1 MKLSSSL
8 LLATVICIPSGLA
21 TGQSKPGLTPA
32 DYGKFE
38 SLGAGRPSPDG
49 RWFAYQVSRV
59 DERSELRIAD
69 LERDTT
75 RTAAWGSN
83 PRFAASS
90 RWLVWTVGMSPD
102 EQEKL
107 TRDKKPIRTGATLLD
122 LRTGVERTFPLI
134 SAATFDATGRYLAL
148 HGYAPDEPKGKGAD
162 LRLLDLAAGT
172 EVALGNVAEFAW
184 SGVGS
189 LIAVTIATGTDAGN
203 GAQVLDAATGRTT
216 GLDASSSVYRQLAWR
231 EKGADLAV
239 YRSNG
244 PASKPG
250 NGYTLLAWRGIDRPS
265 PVRLQLD
272 PKALGAPDS
281 LQIVE
286 HRKPSWSEDGSRIGL
301 GFRPVEPDTTAAKP
315 DSARGAQASKPAELP
330 GVQIWHTNDVRIIP
344 MQQAQRQATA
354 RRTLLAV
361 WAPDAKRLTWVGSDL
376 MEEALTATGWRHG
389 IERVRSPYPWGTKF
403 GRPYHDVW
411 SVDLASG
418 QRARVLEKV
427 RHEWLSPDG
436 RYLLWF
442 DGKDYWTHNL
452 ATGARRN
459 LTAGASAAFANTDD
473 DTPTDLPRPRGVGGW
488 TTGDAAVFLYDAFD
502 VWRAN
507 PDGGRVERVTDGARD
522 SVIYRLVRTSPDQQ
536 AFDPAKPIFFSLRG
550 EWSEKRGYAV
560 LARNRPVE
568 RLVFEDRFLGGL
580 MRADSADR
588 FFYRRETRAES
599 PNYIAAGPSLAQGK
613 PISNTNPFLGDYAW
627 TRSELINFSNETGRP
642 LQGILLYPAG
652 YDPSKRYPMIV
663 YTYEMLSDQVH
674 FFQAPSE
681 RSYYNYT
688 AWTQHG
694 YFVLMPDIH
703 FRARD
708 PGVAALETV
717 RPAVAAVAAKGL
729 IDPKRVGLIG
739 HSHGGYIATYV
750 PTRTDIFAAS
760 VAGAPLT
767 DFVSFMGQIHWNT
780 GSAEVD
786 HWETGQARMEV
797 PYWED
802 PEAHHR
808 NSPVHKVHEM
818 KTPLLMAHGNKDG
831 VVEFFQA
838 TEFFNFA
845 RRADRQMVLL
855 VYEDE
860 DHGFRKKP
868 NQIDYHRRILEW
880 FGHYLKGE
888 PAPDWITKGIA
899 LERLDAEKKRVGA
912 PVTSAPA
919 NR

>member
-1 MKLSSSL
+1 MK
-8 LLATVICIPSGLA
+8 
-21 TGQSKPGLTPA
+21 PA

-38 SLGAGRPSPDG
+38 SLGPGRPSPDG
-49 RWFAYQVSRV
+49 RWFAYVVTRV
-59 DERSELRIAD
+59 DERSELRIAN
-69 LERDTT
+69 LERDST
-75 RTAAWGSN
+75 RTSPWGSN

-90 RWLVWTVGMSPD
+90 RWLIWTVGMSPD
-102 EQEKL
+102 EREKL
-107 TRDKKPIRTGATLLD
+107 TRDKKPIRTGAGLLD
-122 LRTGVERTFPLI
+122 LRTGVERTFTSI
-134 SAATFDATGRYLAL
+134 SAAAFDASGRYLAL
-148 HGYAPDEPKGKGAD
+148 HGYAPDEPKGRGAD
-162 LRLLDLAAGT
+162 LRILDLAAGT

-184 SGVGS
+184 SEVGS
-189 LIAVTIATGTDAGN
+189 FAAVAIATGTDAGN
-203 GAQVLDAATGRTT
+203 GVQVLDAATGRTI
-216 GLDASSSVYRQLAWR
+216 GLDASASVYRQLAWR
-231 EKGADLAV
+231 KKGPDLAV

-244 PASKPG
+244 PSSKPG
-250 NGYTLLAWRGIDRPS
+250 VGFTLLAWRGIDRSAPA
-265 PVRLQLD
+265 RLQLD

-281 LQIVE
+281 MQVVE
-286 HRKPSWSEDGSRIGL
+286 HRKPSWSDDGSRIAL
-301 GFRPVEPDTTAAKP
+301 GFRPVEPDSASNTP
-315 DSARGAQASKPAELP
+315 DSARREPAHKPAELP

-361 WAPDAKRLTWVGSDL
+361 WTPDAARLTWVGADL
-376 MEEALTATGWRHG
+376 MEEALVVGNTWRHG
-389 IERVRSPYPWGTKF
+389 IERARSPYPWGTKF

-411 SVDLASG
+411 AVDLVSG
-418 QRARVLEKV
+418 QRSRVLEKV

-452 ATGARRN
+452 TTGARRN
-459 LTAGASAAFANTDD
+459 LTVGVAAAFADTAD
-473 DTPTDLPRPRGVGGW
+473 DTPTDLPRPHGVGGW
-488 TTGDAAVFLYDAFD
+488 STGDAAVYLYDEFD
-502 VWRAN
+502 VWRAS
-507 PDGGRVERVTDGARD
+507 PDGGRVERLTEGTRD
-522 SVIYRLVRTSPDQQ
+522 SVIHRLVRTSPDEQ
-536 AFDPAKPIFFSLRG
+536 AFDPTKPIYVSLRG

-560 LARNRPVE
+560 LTRNRPIE

-580 MRADSADR
+580 TRADSAER
-588 FFYRRETRAES
+588 FFYRREARAES
-599 PNYIAAGPSLAQGK
+599 PNYVATGPSLSQAK
-613 PISNTNPFLGDYAW
+613 PISHTNPFLGDYAW
-627 TRSELINFSNETGRP
+627 TRSELIGFTNETGRP

-652 YDPSKRYPMIV
+652 HDPSKRYPMIV
-663 YTYEMLSDQVH
+663 YTYEMLSNELH

-688 AWTQHG
+688 AWTQNG

-708 PGVAALETV
+708 PGVAVLETL

-739 HSHGGYIATYV
+739 HSWGGYTATYV
-750 PTRTDIFAAS
+750 PTRTDLFAAS

-767 DFVSFMGQIHWNT
+767 DFVSFMGQIHWT
-780 GSAEVD
+780 PGLAEVD

-838 TEFFNFA
+838 TEFYNFA
-845 RRADRQMVLL
+845 RRAERQMVLL

-860 DHGFRKKP
+860 SHSFLKKA
-868 NQIDYHRRILEW
+868 NAIDYHRRILEW

-888 PAPDWITKGIA
+888 AAPDWITKGIS
-899 LERLDAEKKRVGA
+899 LERLDAEKKRVASPETAGMTI
-912 PVTSAPA
+912 PPE
-919 NR
+919 NP